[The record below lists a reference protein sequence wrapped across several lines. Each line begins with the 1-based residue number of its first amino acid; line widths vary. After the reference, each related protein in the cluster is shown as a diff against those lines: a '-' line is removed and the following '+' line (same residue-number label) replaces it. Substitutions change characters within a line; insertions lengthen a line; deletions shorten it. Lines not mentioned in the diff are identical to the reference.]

1 MSFKSNAR
9 TAQVLFFLNS
19 LIWLAFGIYTLFG
32 MAGRYPNQITL
43 YVVGIM
49 MLGNFGAMALSGIL
63 LGRNNKWFY
72 YFAMFILV
80 INILLTFT
88 DQFGFFDYITLVID
102 FVLFGI
108 LISIRKLYLSIP

>member
-19 LIWLAFGIYTLFG
+19 LIWLAFGIFTLFG

-43 YVVGIM
+43 YMVGIT
-49 MLGNFGAMALSGIL
+49 MLGNVGAMALSGIL

-72 YFAMFILV
+72 YFAMVVLV

-88 DQFGFFDYITLVID
+88 DQLGFFDYATLVID
-102 FVLFGI
+102 LVLFGI